1 MSHDDFAV
9 EPIKGLPEFLPRGEV
24 ILWQGRP
31 DWWHLTVQ
39 SMNLWWVV
47 GYFGIL
53 TLWRFFTVVD
63 LLPLDRAIAV
73 SLPFVVIGA
82 IVAGLFIIVGYVQAR
97 ATVYTI
103 TNRRVA
109 MRVGAALTVTL
120 NLPFTQI
127 ENAALAKRRN
137 GHGNIALETKGGTK
151 FSFLVLWP
159 HARPWHFAKPQPTL
173 RAIADADAVANIL
186 AKAAKSRLVEEQNKS
201 HADTPIL
208 GVAAQ

>member
-31 DWWHLTVQ
+31 DWWQLTVQ

-82 IVAGLFIIVGYVQAR
+82 IVAGLFMIVGYVQAR

-186 AKAAKSRLVEEQNKS
+186 AKAAKARLIEEQNKL

>member
-31 DWWHLTVQ
+31 DWWQLTVQ

-82 IVAGLFIIVGYVQAR
+82 IVAGLFMIVGYVQAR

-173 RAIADADAVANIL
+173 RAIADADAVANTL
-186 AKAAKSRLVEEQNKS
+186 AKAAKARLIEEQNKS
-201 HADTPIL
+201 HADMPIL